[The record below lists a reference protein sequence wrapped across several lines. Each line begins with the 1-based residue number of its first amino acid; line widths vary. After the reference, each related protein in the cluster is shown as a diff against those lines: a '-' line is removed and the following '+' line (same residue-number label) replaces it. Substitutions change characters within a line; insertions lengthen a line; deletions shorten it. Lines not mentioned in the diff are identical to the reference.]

1 MIVVL
6 TDAAEA
12 DLEEIAG
19 WIARDSPE
27 RALSF
32 VAELRQR
39 CESLEQAPLAYSLVP
54 RYEHAGVRRRVY
66 RDYLIFYRISED
78 TIEVLHVLHGARD
91 LEPILFPGQ
100 HDPP

>member
-12 DLEEIAG
+12 DLEAIAE
-19 WIARDSPE
+19 WIARDSAE

-32 VAELRQR
+32 VTELRQH
-39 CESLEQAPLAYSLVP
+39 CESLAQAPLAYSLVP
-54 RYEHAGVRRRVY
+54 QYEHAGVRRRVY
-66 RDYLIFYRISED
+66 RNYLIFYRITDEK
-78 TIEVLHVLHGARD
+78 IEILHILHGAREY
-91 LEPILFPGQ
+91 EPILFPGR